1 MKKSKFTEP
10 QFIFAIKQYE
20 TGSRL
25 DKVCRQL
32 GISQA
37 RFFNWKKIWRIGH

>member
-10 QFIFAIKQYE
+10 HIIYAIKQYE
-20 TGSRL
+20 SGTR
-25 DKVCRQL
+25 VEEVRRQL

-37 RFFNWKKIWRIGH
+37 TF